1 MVLLISLIEFLIHSL
16 LDRFET
22 DAQRNLEDESAI
34 YGYNGTHVYR
44 TSHNPDY
51 VDTSLSN
58 DSVCSLDGDGYSKKP
73 ISPVQ
78 FDRGE
83 GWYYA
88 LDIIELRPMLPAVT
102 PLALLALWLA
112 FPAVTP
118 HIIMTPLRTMAC
130 VAR

>member
-1 MVLLISLIEFLIHSL
+1 MVLLIRFIELHFYSL

-58 DSVCSLDGDGYSKKP
+58 GSVCSLNGDGYAEKP

-78 FDRGE
+78 FDRGKS
-83 GWYYA
+83 W
-88 LDIIELRPMLPAVT
+88 
-102 PLALLALWLA
+102 
-112 FPAVTP
+112 
-118 HIIMTPLRTMAC
+118 
-130 VAR
+130 